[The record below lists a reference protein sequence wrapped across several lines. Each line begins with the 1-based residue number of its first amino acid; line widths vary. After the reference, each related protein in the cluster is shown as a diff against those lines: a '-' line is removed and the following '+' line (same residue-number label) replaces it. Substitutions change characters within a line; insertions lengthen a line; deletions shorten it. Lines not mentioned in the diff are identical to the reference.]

1 MAQADLALS
10 TMRVRQSTL
19 SKMLGK
25 ANYRANAGVYPGRA
39 NAVYWLEVIE
49 HRSDGRV
56 VPRNIV
62 GKANGRS
69 DPER

>member
-1 MAQADLALS
+1 MAQADLVLS

-25 ANYRANAGVYPGRA
+25 ADYRAHAGVYSGGA

-49 HRSDGRV
+49 HRSDRRV
-56 VPRNIV
+56 VARNIV
-62 GKANGRS
+62 RKRNGRS